1 MGKQQHV
8 GPPPDIAESMP
19 AVEQLVTALER
30 STRTVGP
37 VLYRAAYSSAGIL
50 PDRVWKPYRFG
61 PPKAL
66 IASDGT
72 MPFGW
77 LYLAP
82 EPDTTVWEA
91 RFARNDAR
99 RPGTFY
105 LDGEAERGGLIAT
118 LTFPRELRVWDLG
131 APASSL
137 LGIYDQ
143 LSSPDHDWCQWF
155 GAQLHLAMQQV
166 SMEHRPDGA
175 LYPSRRYRGRGAIIL
190 SFEALVPLRAGITYT
205 ATPFVQH
212 AAYAGLQH
220 DPLRREPPEP
230 TFGRADVEL

>member
-1 MGKQQHV
+1 MGKHQLV

-19 AVEQLVTALER
+19 AVEQIVTALDR

-37 VLYRAAYSSAGIL
+37 LLHRAAYSPAGIL
-50 PDRVWKPYRFG
+50 PERVWNPYRFG

-66 IASDGT
+66 IAVDGSV
-72 MPFGW
+72 PFGW

-82 EPDTTVWEA
+82 EPETTVWEA
-91 RFARNDAR
+91 RFACNDAR

-105 LDGEAERGGLIAT
+105 LNGEAERVGLIAT
-118 LTFPRELRVWDLG
+118 LTFPRTLRVWDLG

-143 LSSPDHDWCQWF
+143 LSSPDHEWCQWF
-155 GAQLHLAMQQV
+155 GVRLHQAMQQV
-166 SMEHRPDGA
+166 DPEHRPDGA
-175 LYPSRRYRGRGAIIL
+175 LYPSRRYRGQGAIIL

-212 AAYAGLQH
+212 ATYAELRG
-220 DPLRREPPEP
+220 DPLRCEPPES
-230 TFGRADVEL
+230 TVRRAGVES